1 MGLLGVVVEERGQP
15 LQQPAT
21 LSTEA
26 VGRALLS
33 PSIRPLRFA
42 FVGVLAGLVQLGVFS
57 LLILRGV
64 NPILGNVLA
73 FLGSVQLNFLLSS
86 LITWRDRGV
95 PPGWM
100 EVPLRWARFHAV
112 CAVGA
117 SVNFMTFFMLA
128 RGPLPALVASG
139 AGILAGAIV
148 NYSVNDRVVFRR
160 RVGPVGGIAPQS
172 DPVTADTA
180 VAS

>member
-1 MGLLGVVVEERGQP
+1 MDSLLGAVVEERGKP
-15 LQQPAT
+15 LTTSSA
-21 LSTEA
+21 LSTAA
-26 VGRALLS
+26 VGQALFS

-42 FVGVLAGLVQLGVFS
+42 FVGVFAGLVQLSVFS

-64 NPILGNVLA
+64 DPVLGNALA

-100 EVPLRWARFHAV
+100 AVPMRWARFHAV

-117 SVNFMTFFMLA
+117 AVNFMTFFMLA

-139 AGILAGAIV
+139 AGILAGAAV
-148 NYSVNDRVVFRR
+148 NYAVNDRVVFRR
-160 RVGPVGGIAPQS
+160 GVGLVEGSAPQAGL
-172 DPVTADTA
+172 DG
-180 VAS
+180 

>member
-1 MGLLGVVVEERGQP
+1 MGLIGAVVEELGEP
-15 LQQPAT
+15 LTPSPD
-21 LSTEA
+21 LSTDA
-26 VGRALLS
+26 VGRALFS
-33 PSIRPLRFA
+33 PSVRPLRFA
-42 FVGVLAGLVQLGVFS
+42 FVGVFAGLVQLGVFS

-64 NPILGNVLA
+64 NPILGNALA

-117 SVNFMTFFMLA
+117 AVNFMTFFLLV
-128 RGPLPALVASG
+128 RGPIPALVASG
-139 AGILAGAIV
+139 AGILAGAVV

-160 RVGPVGGIAPQS
+160 RVGLVEGSAAQ
-172 DPVTADTA
+172 ADLP
-180 VAS
+180 

>member
-1 MGLLGVVVEERGQP
+1 MGNLLGAVVEEGGEP
-15 LQQPAT
+15 LTSSPA
-21 LSTEA
+21 LLMGA
-26 VGRALLS
+26 VGRTVFS

-42 FVGVLAGLVQLGVFS
+42 FVGVFAALVQLSVFS
-57 LLILRGV
+57 LLLLRGV
-64 NPILGNVLA
+64 NPILGNALA

-100 EVPLRWARFHAV
+100 EVPLRWAKFHAV

-117 SVNFMTFFMLA
+117 AVNFTTFFILA

-139 AGILAGAIV
+139 AGILAGALI
-148 NYSVNDRVVFRR
+148 NYAVNDRVVFRR
-160 RVGPVGGIAPQS
+160 RVGLVDRSTSLGGLQ
-172 DPVTADTA
+172 
-180 VAS
+180 